1 MPEPDDVVMAIDPGS
16 SKCGVAVVQRI
27 EITSDA
33 DSLSTP
39 APRKRFEILHRRV
52 AATSDI
58 DKVISELAARYSPGR
73 IIVGDGTTSSRVVD
87 VARDLQSAPVEL
99 VDEKFSSLLA
109 RKRYFKENPPR
120 GLRRLIPISLQT
132 PPRPYDDY
140 VALILAERY
149 LSA

>member
-1 MPEPDDVVMAIDPGS
+1 MPEPDDVVMAIDPGRC
-16 SKCGVAVVQRI
+16 KCGVAVLQRT
-27 EITSDA
+27 ERPTDSNSLPTS
-33 DSLSTP
+33 
-39 APRKRFEILHRRV
+39 APVKRFDVLHQQV

-73 IIVGDGTTSSRVVD
+73 IIVGDGTTSSQ
-87 VARDLQSAPVEL
+87 VADAARKLQRAPVEL
-99 VDEKFSSLLA
+99 VDESFSSLLA

-120 GLRRLIPISLQT
+120 GLRRLIPTSLQT